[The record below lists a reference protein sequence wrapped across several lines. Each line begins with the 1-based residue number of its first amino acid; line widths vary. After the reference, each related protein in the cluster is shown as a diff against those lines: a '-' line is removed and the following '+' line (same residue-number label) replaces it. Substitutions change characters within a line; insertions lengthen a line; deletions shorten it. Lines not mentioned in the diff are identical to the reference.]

1 MEAGGTASPVM
12 ALLTRFKTEILRTYP
27 GFVEQ
32 VLLFGS
38 QARGSA
44 TALSD
49 IDVLVI
55 TSQDDWRK
63 GDEIRRIGYELD
75 LLDDSRL
82 SIQVLSRSH
91 VDTLRRDNYQFIN
104 NLEQDAVTV

>member
-1 MEAGGTASPVM
+1 MSKKKIDNSIKS
-12 ALLTRFKTEILRTYP
+12 LLILFKDSISRAFP

-32 VLLFGS
+32 VILFGS
-38 QARGSA
+38 ESRGNAHES
-44 TALSD
+44 SD

-55 TSQDDWRK
+55 TTHDDWRM

-75 LLDDSRL
+75 LFVNSRL

-91 VDTLRRDNYQFIN
+91 IRMLQHNDFLFIKNVQRDGI
-104 NLEQDAVTV
+104 TV